1 MAASRPTIRTDAD
14 RRGIVVTV
22 TGQNQIARHRPTRYA
37 LMMRRQRANAARMAQ
52 RLPQL
57 PAVLPGDCVPCG
69 GLGVRGEGRERCPAC
84 NGSGER

>member
-1 MAASRPTIRTDAD
+1 
-14 RRGIVVTV
+14 
-22 TGQNQIARHRPTRYA
+22 
-37 LMMRRQRANAARMAQ
+37 MRRQRANAARMAQ

-57 PAVLPGDCVPCG
+57 PAVLPGDCVSCG

>member
-1 MAASRPTIRTDAD
+1 MASRPTIRTDAD

-22 TGQNQIARHRPTRYA
+22 TG
-37 LMMRRQRANAARMAQ
+37 MAQ

-84 NGSGER
+84 NGSGSR